1 MGLEFQSNGAWE
13 GGWMQL
19 VGGAETMST
28 DGRAGGRPPLA
39 GMTADD
45 CRRVYYYLVWP
56 NLLVSI
62 HPDYVLA
69 HQVWPVD
76 AERSRIV
83 CDWYFD
89 PATMARPDFDPTDAI
104 EFWDLTN
111 RQDWH
116 VCELQQQG
124 TRSRAYTP
132 GRYSNQEDSVH
143 AFDLLCADRYAG
155 DGVRTARDIKEPL
168 QGLRPEKG
176 RRATT
181 AIEREVIR

>member
-1 MGLEFQSNGAWE
+1 
-13 GGWMQL
+13 
-19 VGGAETMST
+19 
-28 DGRAGGRPPLA
+28 
-39 GMTADD
+39 MTPDD
-45 CRRVYYYLVWP
+45 CRRVYYYVVWP
-56 NLLVSI
+56 NLLVSL
-62 HPDYVLA
+62 HPDYVLDPPGLA
-69 HQVWPVD
+69 GRRRALAD
-76 AERSRIV
+76 R
-83 CDWYFD
+83 CDWFFD

-143 AFDLLCADRYAG
+143 AFDLMCADRYAG

-176 RRATT
+176 RRAAT